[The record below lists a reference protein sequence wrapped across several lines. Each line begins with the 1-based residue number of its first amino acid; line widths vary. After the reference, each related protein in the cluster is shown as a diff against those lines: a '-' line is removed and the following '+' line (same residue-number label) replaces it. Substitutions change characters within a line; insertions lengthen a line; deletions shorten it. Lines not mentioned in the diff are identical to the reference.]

1 MLAGVVVRHRMSM
14 SHSTAPL
21 PHAPTTVL
29 VVDDHPAV
37 RLAIRRLLESV
48 PGVDVVGEV
57 ATLAEAE
64 TATGALHP
72 AVTLLDISMPGQS
85 GLHGVPE
92 LKRLNPG
99 GRVVMYSLHDEPAYE
114 RVARR
119 EGADGYVVKDD
130 PNGLLDAVRS

>member
-1 MLAGVVVRHRMSM
+1 VSVTVKTPDPAVAH
-14 SHSTAPL
+14 
-21 PHAPTTVL
+21 TTVL

-37 RLAIRRLLESV
+37 RSAMRRLLASV
-48 PGVDVVGEV
+48 PGVDVVGDA

-64 TATGALHP
+64 TLAGALHP
-72 AVTLLDISMPGQS
+72 AVTLLDISMPGES
-85 GLHGVPE
+85 GLRVVHE

-99 GRVVMYSLHDEPAYE
+99 GRIVMYSLHDEPAYE

-130 PNGLLDAVRS
+130 PNGLLEAVRS